1 MISGGHMPKRYE
13 GMTYWEI
20 VSRQMG
26 ILSKKDQLKLK
37 KTHITV
43 IGCGGIGGAAIEML
57 CRMGIGKLTIVD
69 KDSFDV
75 SNINRQVMSSFKTVG
90 KSKIQVTKETIQS
103 INPFI
108 TVEAFETE
116 VDEKN
121 VNKLLKERDIVID
134 ALDNLMTRI
143 IVSRSANN
151 LNIPFIHGAIH
162 GTMGQITTFN
172 HQTPNYEE
180 IFNLPSLNKNLDKK
194 VISEVYKLNKEVP
207 PVIASVPNIVGCLQA
222 FESLKLITNKGKP
235 IFAPKVLNFDLM
247 REEPFS
253 IINYGKY

>member
-1 MISGGHMPKRYE
+1 MPKRYE

-37 KTHITV
+37 RAHITV

-75 SNINRQVMSSFKTVG
+75 SNINRQIMSSFSSVG
-90 KSKIQVTKETIQS
+90 KSKIQVTREKIHS

-108 TVEAFETE
+108 NVDAFETE
-116 VDEKN
+116 LDERN
-121 VNKLLKERDIVID
+121 VNEILKDADIVID

-143 IVSRSANN
+143 IVSRFAYDSK
-151 LNIPFIHGAIH
+151 IPFIHGAIH
-162 GTMGQITTFN
+162 GTMGQITTFS
-172 HQTPNYEE
+172 HQTPTYEE
-180 IFNLPSLNKNLDKK
+180 IFNLPSLNKYLDKN
-194 VISEVYKLNKEVP
+194 VISEVDSLNKEVP

-222 FESLKLITNKGKP
+222 FEALKLITKKGKP

-253 IINYGKY
+253 IINYGKNKNKV